1 MTRTALAVRA
11 AAGDDGPMA
20 AARGMSARGGREEV
34 AGMPGSA
41 RTMAVCTVGG
51 LVVAS
56 AYTVAM
62 GANGWLWFCWVV
74 LALVT
79 IGVVAAR
86 PV

>member
-1 MTRTALAVRA
+1 
-11 AAGDDGPMA
+11 MA
-20 AARGMSARGGREEV
+20 AARGICAAGCREEV

-41 RTMAVCTVGG
+41 RTMAVLTVSG
-51 LVVAS
+51 LVVAT

-62 GANGWLWFCWVV
+62 GANGWVWFSWVV

-79 IGVVAAR
+79 LGVVAAR